1 MLRTDRNADELR
13 PVNIIKD
20 FTLNAPG
27 SVLIECGRT
36 RVLCSAMLDQAVPP
50 FLKGSG
56 KGWLTAEYGMLP
68 SSTPSR
74 KSRNLGKGIDGRGAE
89 IQRLIGRS
97 LRSAVDMTKL
107 GETCI
112 HIDCDVIEADGGTRT
127 ASITGAYVALCLAA
141 DKWLKNGEIAEPFII
156 RQVAAVSVGI
166 VDGEALLDL
175 CYTEDSSAEAD
186 MNIVMAG
193 DAFVELQVTGEGRP
207 ITRNELPGLIT
218 LGEKGINRLMKEQ
231 RRVIGDIYER
241 VIAE

>member
-13 PVNIIKD
+13 PVNIIKN
-20 FTLNAPG
+20 FTLSAPG

-56 KGWLTAEYGMLP
+56 KGWLTAEYGLLP

-127 ASITGAYVALCLAA
+127 ASITGAYIALCLAA

-193 DAFVELQVTGEGRP
+193 GAFVEIQVTGEGRP
-207 ITRNELPGLIT
+207 ITRNELPELIT